1 MNQNRQ
7 IVVLDGITWYS
18 QVKYAS
24 FFKGRTRKDV
34 NQLIRLGKLETKKHN
49 NHTYVR
55 GYPPAS
61 WELVNPDD
69 APAYDFFQEPES
81 YGEDT
86 PTPAELKKEPK
97 TNSLKR
103 YQDARADNEELKTNV
118 LKAKEERE
126 KEANSEWYLESRK
139 ASTTGALLIIREA
152 IDRIPDEY
160 RKPLYE
166 AIDRASEL
174 LATNGGKQDGID

>member
-1 MNQNRQ
+1 
-7 IVVLDGITWYS
+7 
-18 QVKYAS
+18 
-24 FFKGRTRKDV
+24 
-34 NQLIRLGKLETKKHN
+34 
-49 NHTYVR
+49 
-55 GYPPAS
+55 
-61 WELVNPDD
+61 
-69 APAYDFFQEPES
+69 
-81 YGEDT
+81 
-86 PTPAELKKEPK
+86 LKKESK

-103 YQDARADNEELKTNV
+103 YQDARADNEELKTNI

-166 AIDRASEL
+166 SIDRASEL
-174 LATNGGKQDGID
+174 LATNRGKQDGID